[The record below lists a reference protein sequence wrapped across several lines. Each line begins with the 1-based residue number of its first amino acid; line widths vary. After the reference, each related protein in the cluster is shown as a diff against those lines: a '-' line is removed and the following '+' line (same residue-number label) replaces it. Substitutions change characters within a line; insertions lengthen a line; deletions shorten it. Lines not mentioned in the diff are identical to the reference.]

1 MKKRTIFI
9 WDIHGC
15 FDEFELLLDKLKIT
29 DKDIVY
35 IVWDMINKWP
45 KSWKVI
51 KFLYKNQN
59 QFRCILWNNEIN
71 LFRYLEDSNYS
82 SFIADDSKKIFDKL
96 KSKFQKYPEIL
107 DYLKKLPLYIKDKDF
122 LVIHWWLNPSKKLEE
137 QSVDELTRI
146 REINNKPWYEQY
158 KWNKTVIYGH
168 WAINGLNIYNN
179 TIWLDWWC
187 VYGRSLHAYILETW
201 EIYTQQALKCYQDV
215 FIKD

>member
-51 KFLYKNQN
+51 KFLYKNQS
-59 QFRCILWNNEIN
+59 QFKAIKWNHEI
-71 LFRYLEDSNYS
+71 Y
-82 SFIADDSKKIFDKL
+82 FDKYIHWETYGNDIFEWL
-96 KSKFQKYPEIL
+96 RHKFEKHPKIY
-107 DYLKKLPLYIKDKDF
+107 DYFKNLPLYIESEDF
-122 LVIHWWLNPSKKLEE
+122 TMIHWWLNPSKKLEE
-137 QSVDELTRI
+137 HHEDELTLI
-146 REINNKPWYEQY
+146 REINDKPWFKQY
-158 KWNKTVIYGH
+158 NWNKKVIYGH
-168 WAINGLNIYNN
+168 WALNGLNIYNN
-179 TIWLDWWC
+179 TIWLDWGC